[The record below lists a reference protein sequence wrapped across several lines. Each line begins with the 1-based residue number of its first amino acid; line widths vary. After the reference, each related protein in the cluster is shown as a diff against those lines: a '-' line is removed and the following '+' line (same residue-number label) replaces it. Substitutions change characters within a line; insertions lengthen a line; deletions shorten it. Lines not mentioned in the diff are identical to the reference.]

1 MPRQSSSSWIL
12 ASNRREGD
20 SPCGVALL
28 FIGIAPDL
36 AVLPACLHCRLAPI
50 LPLLHWLETECVAD
64 CCGIDAYGFWPDAIA
79 RAAMQA
85 GLPDLAERIAQ
96 VRERVAGAGG
106 DVFLSHRMNNYFDR
120 QVLLQL
126 IDHIA
131 ACLASGARDREPY

>member
-1 MPRQSSSSWIL
+1 
-12 ASNRREGD
+12 
-20 SPCGVALL
+20 
-28 FIGIAPDL
+28 
-36 AVLPACLHCRLAPI
+36 
-50 LPLLHWLETECVAD
+50 
-64 CCGIDAYGFWPDAIA
+64 
-79 RAAMQA
+79 MQA

-131 ACLASGARDREPY
+131 ACLASGARDAKA

>member
-1 MPRQSSSSWIL
+1 MANQGDISIGEDKWI
-12 ASNRREGD
+12 
-20 SPCGVALL
+20 P
-28 FIGIAPDL
+28 FIDLQGKHHDAVGIDEWL
-36 AVLPACLHCRLAPI
+36 VPI
-50 LPLLHWLETECVAD
+50 LPLLDWLETECVAD

>member
-1 MPRQSSSSWIL
+1 MENRGDISIGEDKWI
-12 ASNRREGD
+12 
-20 SPCGVALL
+20 P
-28 FIGIAPDL
+28 FIDL
-36 AVLPACLHCRLAPI
+36 QGKYHDAVDIDEWLAPI
-50 LPLLHWLETECVAD
+50 LPLLDRLETECVAD

-85 GLPDLAERIAQ
+85 GLPDLAERNAQ

-131 ACLASGARDREPY
+131 ACLASGARDAKA

>member
-1 MPRQSSSSWIL
+1 MANQGDISIGEDKWI
-12 ASNRREGD
+12 
-20 SPCGVALL
+20 P
-28 FIGIAPDL
+28 FIDL
-36 AVLPACLHCRLAPI
+36 QGKYHDAVDIDEWLAPI
-50 LPLLHWLETECVAD
+50 LPLLDWLETECVAD

-96 VRERVAGAGG
+96 VRERVASSGG

>member
-1 MPRQSSSSWIL
+1 M
-12 ASNRREGD
+12 ANEGD
-20 SPCGVALL
+20 
-28 FIGIAPDL
+28 IGIGEDKWIPFIDL
-36 AVLPACLHCRLAPI
+36 QGKYHDAADIDDWLAPI
-50 LPLLHWLETECVAD
+50 LPLLDWLETECVAD

-96 VRERVAGAGG
+96 VRERVASSGG